1 MIKRK
6 IPGYVMAGN
15 STQFAQVI
23 PYSGQISFGYRY
35 KSKRQVR
42 KWCNRKLRRSV
53 YASMMGNG
61 PKWWH
66 VSAPICR
73 VCHKEHKGNYSTVVL
88 PGLGWKAAAPVACPT
103 IRGTWKR
110 ISNLAKFILTQVFIV
125 ILFLTYVIFSA

>member
-6 IPGYVMAGN
+6 IPEYVMAGN

-61 PKWWH
+61 PKLWH

-73 VCHKEHKGNYSTVVL
+73 VCNKEHKGNYSTAIL
-88 PGLGWKAAAPVACPT
+88 PELGWKVAVTNPVACPEYDFAPQEG
-103 IRGTWKR
+103 RGIPK
-110 ISNLAKFILTQVFIV
+110 V
-125 ILFLTYVIFSA
+125 IYVIAIAIVLFGIIKL